1 MYPLV
6 QDTELIYWTKYTSL
20 YSQYMFR
27 NQNKLRSSL
36 YSTIDK
42 NGKIRYDTKTI
53 GFVFKLSKIKVPIF
67 IYYLGSQYT
76 LYLQTISLFSP
87 SVLFLQGIFLMAI
100 FKCL

>member
-1 MYPLV
+1 MDVYPLV

-42 NGKIRYDTKTI
+42 NGKIRVQFNKRNP
-53 GFVFKLSKIKVPIF
+53 VPVRTARSRK
-67 IYYLGSQYT
+67 YRVRT
-76 LYLQTISLFSP
+76 
-87 SVLFLQGIFLMAI
+87 
-100 FKCL
+100 